1 MLKHPCSETLLLP
14 DLLEQHYEPEN
25 PFHNATHAADVAQAL
40 HCLLSN
46 LRSVD
51 SFEPKELLASILAAL
66 AHDVNHPGVNQN
78 FLIKTASHLMK
89 INGVSLGKLCHTS
102 IHTLPVKI
110 LYQSAPL
117 KSASEPIRR
126 YQILTF
132 LHYSFYHLLRHT
144 S

>member
-1 MLKHPCSETLLLP
+1 MTLRTAYNSKQCATKKTNTNLIS

-46 LRSVD
+46 LRSID
-51 SFEPKELLASILAAL
+51 SFKPKELLASILAAL

-89 INGVSLGKLCHTS
+89 INGVSLGKNIRMS
-102 IHTLPVKI
+102 IRI
-110 LYQSAPL
+110 ISL
-117 KSASEPIRR
+117 K
-126 YQILTF
+126 
-132 LHYSFYHLLRHT
+132 
-144 S
+144 